1 MYSTYG
7 NYGLN
12 DLMSS
17 SSTSFGVWAIV
28 SLVLAIV
35 GAILGYFMFVKP
47 EKKYPNKFVNWLRSF
62 LNFNEMLIEPIL
74 KVTYMFIAIFIT
86 LGSFELIGSSFVGFL
101 LTLIFGNLIMRVI
114 YEASMMMVS
123 IWKNTKEI
131 NNKLSRGK

>member
-1 MYSTYG
+1 MNYYPTGYG
-7 NYGLN
+7 MNGLGSV
-12 DLMSS
+12 SS
-17 SSTSFGVWAIV
+17 GSSAGVWTIV
-28 SLVLAIV
+28 AFILAII
-35 GAILGYFMFVKP
+35 GSIIAYLLFVRP
-47 EKKYPNKFVNWLRSF
+47 EKKYPQKFVNWLRSF

-114 YEASMMMVS
+114 YEASMMMVG

-131 NNKLSRGK
+131 NNKLKK

>member
-17 SSTSFGVWAIV
+17 SSTSFGVWSIV

-131 NNKLSRGK
+131 NNKLKK

>member
-7 NYGLN
+7 NYSLN
-12 DLMSS
+12 DLMRS

-131 NNKLSRGK
+131 NNKLKK

>member
-131 NNKLSRGK
+131 NNKLKK